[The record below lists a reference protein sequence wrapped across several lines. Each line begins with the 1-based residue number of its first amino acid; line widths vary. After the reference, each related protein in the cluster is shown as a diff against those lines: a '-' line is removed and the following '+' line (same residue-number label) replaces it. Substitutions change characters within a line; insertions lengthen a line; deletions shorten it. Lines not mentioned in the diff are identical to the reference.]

1 MNKQSPIVLFT
12 YLRLET
18 LEKTVNALAANF
30 HAEDS
35 DLIIFS
41 DGAKNRKDKQ
51 QVSDIRS
58 YLKTIQGFK
67 SVTIYESSTNKGLAT
82 SIIQGVSSVL
92 KIYPSAIV
100 LEDDLLTSKNF
111 LAFMNASL
119 GRFKDIKEVYSISG
133 YSFDFPNLNTND
145 DGYFL
150 NRTWSWG
157 WATWV
162 DRWNEIDWQVSD
174 YSEFIVNKKEMS
186 EFSKLGS
193 DGNKMLSEQ
202 MKGNADSWYIR
213 SIYHQFKTKGLAFYP
228 TISKVNND
236 GFDAVATHNKGLK
249 TRFITNFDVSQN
261 TSFKF
266 PEYVEINPDILGA
279 FLNKMGLRNRILNRI
294 RELLFS

>member
-1 MNKQSPIVLFT
+1 MHQPSPIVLFT

-18 LEKTVNALAANF
+18 LQKTVNALAANF
-30 HAEDS
+30 NALDS

-41 DGAKNRKDKQ
+41 DGAKNRKDEQ

-67 SVTIYESSTNKGLAT
+67 SVTINESSTNKGLAK

-111 LAFMNASL
+111 LAFMNTSL
-119 GRFKDIKEVYSISG
+119 GRFEDIKEVYSISG
-133 YSFDFPNLNTND
+133 YSFDFPNINTYT

-157 WATWV
+157 WATWA

-174 YSEFIVNKKEMS
+174 YSELIVNKKEMS

-193 DGNKMLSEQ
+193 DVNKMLSDQ
-202 MKGNADSWYIR
+202 MQGNADSWYIR

-228 TISKVNND
+228 CISKVNNE
-236 GFDAVATHNKGLK
+236 GFDSVATHNKGLK

-261 TSFKF
+261 VSFKF
-266 PEYVEINPDILGA
+266 PEHVEINPDIQGA